1 MRMSPALTGSKPATM
16 FSTVVLPQPLVPSR
30 QKNSPDSMSSEK
42 SRTAT

>member
-16 FSTVVLPQPLVPSR
+16 LSTVVLPQPLVPSR
-30 QKNSPDSMSSEK
+30 QKNSPASMSSEK